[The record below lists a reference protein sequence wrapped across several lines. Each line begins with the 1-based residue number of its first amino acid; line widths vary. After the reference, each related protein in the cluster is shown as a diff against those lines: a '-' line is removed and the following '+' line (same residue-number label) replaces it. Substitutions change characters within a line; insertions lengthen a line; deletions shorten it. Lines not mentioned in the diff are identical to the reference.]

1 MVANADR
8 ALANSSSATPK
19 NAGAS
24 SGPPICRQ
32 YCQVEEPRLSDA
44 SRHWTFS
51 PSIAGRKT
59 STMSGIW
66 K

>member
-1 MVANADR
+1 MVAKADS
-8 ALANSSSATPK
+8 AFANSSKAPPRK
-19 NAGAS
+19 AGAS
-24 SGPPICRQ
+24 SGPPTYRQ
-32 YCQVEEPRLSDA
+32 YCHEDEPRFSDA

-59 STMSGIW
+59 STISGIW

>member
-1 MVANADR
+1 MVAKADS
-8 ALANSSSATPK
+8 ALANSSRKAPK

-24 SGPPICRQ
+24 SGPPTYRQ
-32 YCQVEEPRLSDA
+32 YCQVDEPRLSDA
-44 SRHWTFS
+44 SRHWSLS
-51 PSIAGRKT
+51 PSMAGRNT